1 MRLSPR
7 KIDYLSEKIVQI
19 MRERKDIN
27 FNIDEDELARII
39 GWEITDELKI
49 EDEIDEEVDE
59 LLAHYERQIVHQDLD
74 QMMLRRK
81 LKSELARK
89 RGYTL

>member
-1 MRLSPR
+1 MRLSPT
-7 KIDYLSEKIVQI
+7 KIEYLSEKIVRI
-19 MRERKDIN
+19 MRERADMS
-27 FNIDEDELARII
+27 FNVPEDELARII
-39 GWEITDELKI
+39 GWEITDELAI

-59 LLAHYERQIVHQDLD
+59 LLEQYERQIVHQDLD
-74 QMMLRRK
+74 QMVLRRK